1 LAISL
6 LHMGTGMKIF
16 QKAHSQFEAEK
27 VIDN

>member
-1 LAISL
+1 LL
-6 LHMGTGMKIF
+6 LHTGTGMKIF